1 MPQLSATNSVSF
13 PLKLLLHD
21 NTSNRALKLIEV
33 VWSITAISPVHIYSD
48 LFFSFIS
55 KICQVILR
63 PLKKNLKFYLN
74 SILTKLVIW
83 KSFEHIEKYYR
94 EKGNVSLLYV
104 AYTVLLCPAFA
115 ISLAVGLSP
124 LYPAF

>member
-1 MPQLSATNSVSF
+1 M
-13 PLKLLLHD
+13 
-21 NTSNRALKLIEV
+21 
-33 VWSITAISPVHIYSD
+33 
-48 LFFSFIS
+48 
-55 KICQVILR
+55 CQVIAR
-63 PLKKNLKFYLN
+63 PLKNNFKSYLN

-83 KSFEHIEKYYR
+83 KSFEHVEKYSK

-104 AYTVLLCPAFA
+104 AYTVLLCTAFA